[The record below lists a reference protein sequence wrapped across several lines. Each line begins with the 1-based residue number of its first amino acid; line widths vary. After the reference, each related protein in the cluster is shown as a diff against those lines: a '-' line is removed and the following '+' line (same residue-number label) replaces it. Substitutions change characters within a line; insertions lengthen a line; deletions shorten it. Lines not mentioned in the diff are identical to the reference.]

1 MTQTQIAEPQ
11 AGQIVLVLQGGGAL
25 GAYQAGVYEGLH
37 RAGIEPDWVIGT
49 SIGAINGALIACNPP
64 ERRLEKLTRFWNG
77 VSLGGAADVAGASA
91 PLIAELAG
99 GWAKTAALLGGVPG
113 FYDINLFAAWGVAAP
128 VGAERAAFY
137 STAPLKSTLGALLE
151 LDYVNARH
159 TRLTVGA
166 VDVESGQLKYFDSRR
181 MTIGIKHIM
190 ASGALPPGFPA
201 IAIEG
206 RPYWDGGIYSNTPV
220 EAVLDDEP
228 RRDSLIFA
236 VNLWRA
242 KGATPESI
250 WQVLGRQKEIQYAS
264 RVRSHIARQE
274 QIHRLRHVVR
284 ELASLVPAD
293 RRNDPRTKELAAY
306 GCTTTMHLV
315 ELLAPRLPGDDQNKD
330 IDFSASGIAAHRQAG
345 LADIRRVLDAKP
357 WRQQAEPL
365 QGVVIHEMD
374 MARA

>member
-1 MTQTQIAEPQ
+1 MAQAEIEPN

-37 RAGIEPDWVIGT
+37 RASVEPDWVIGT

-64 ERRLEKLTRFWNG
+64 ERRLEKLNRFWNLVSRG
-77 VSLGGAADVAGASA
+77 V
-91 PLIAELAG
+91 PG
-99 GWAKTAALLGGVPG
+99 GWAKTEALLRGVPG
-113 FYDINLFAAWGVAAP
+113 FFDVNPFAAWGVAAP

-137 STAPLKSTLGALLE
+137 STAPLKATLGELLE
-151 LDYVNARH
+151 LDGTDARC
-159 TRLTVGA
+159 TRLTIAA
-166 VDVESGQLKYFDSRR
+166 VDVEAGQLKYFDSRR
-181 MTIGIKHIM
+181 MTLGIEHIM

-201 IAIEG
+201 VDVDG

-242 KGATPESI
+242 KGTAPESI

-264 RVRSHIARQE
+264 RMRSHIARQE

-284 ELASLVPAD
+284 ELAALLPAD
-293 RRNDPRTKELAAY
+293 RRNDPRIQELESY
-306 GCTTTMHLV
+306 GCATTMHLV

-330 IDFSASGIAAHRQAG
+330 IDFSAGGIAAHWQAG
-345 LADIRRVLDAKP
+345 LMDIQRVLDVKP
-357 WRQQAEPL
+357 WREQAGPL

-374 MARA
+374 MARVEQAPRP

>member
-1 MTQTQIAEPQ
+1 MTQTETAEPN

-37 RAGIEPDWVIGT
+37 RAGIEPAWVIGT

-64 ERRLEKLTRFWNG
+64 ERRLEMLIRFWNG
-77 VSLGGAADVAGASA
+77 VSQPGLADFGGASA
-91 PLIAELAG
+91 PLVAGLAG
-99 GWAKTAALLGGVPG
+99 GWAKTAALLRGVPG
-113 FYDINLFAAWGVAAP
+113 FFDINLFAAFGIAAP

-137 STAPLKSTLGALLE
+137 STAPLKATLGELLD

-166 VDVESGQLKYFDSRR
+166 VDVESGQLKYFDSHH
-181 MTIGIKHIM
+181 MTLGVEHIM

-201 IAIEG
+201 IAIDG

-236 VNLWRA
+236 VNLWRS
-242 KGATPESI
+242 KGAPPESI
-250 WQVLGRQKEIQYAS
+250 WQALGRQKEIQYAS
-264 RVRSHIARQE
+264 RMRSHTARQE
-274 QIHRLRHVVR
+274 QLHRLRHVVR

-293 RRNDPRTKELAAY
+293 RRNDPRTKELASY

-315 ELLAPRLPGDDQNKD
+315 ELIAPRLPGDDQNKD
-330 IDFSASGIAAHRQAG
+330 IDFSVSGIAAHRQAG
-345 LADIRRVLDAKP
+345 LADIERALDAKP
-357 WRQQAEPL
+357 WRRKADPL
-365 QGVVIHEMD
+365 AGVVIHEMD
-374 MARA
+374 GARP

>member
-1 MTQTQIAEPQ
+1 MTQMERAEPN
-11 AGQIVLVLQGGGAL
+11 AGQIVLVLQGGGAS

-64 ERRLEKLTRFWNG
+64 ERRLEKLTRFWSI
-77 VSLGGAADVAGASA
+77 VRQPSAVGAAGTSA
-91 PLIAELAG
+91 PPVAALAS
-99 GWAKTAALLGGVPG
+99 GWAKAEALLRGVPG
-113 FYDINLFAAWGVAAP
+113 FFDVNLFAAWGIAAP
-128 VGAERAAFY
+128 VGPERAAFY
-137 STAPLKSTLGALLE
+137 SMAPLKATLGELL
-151 LDYVNARH
+151 DFDAAKARH
-159 TRLTVGA
+159 PRLTVGA

-181 MTIGIKHIM
+181 MTLGIDHVM

-201 IAIEG
+201 VAIEG

-236 VNLWRA
+236 VNLWRS
-242 KGATPESI
+242 KGAAPQSI
-250 WQVLGRQKEIQYAS
+250 WQVLDRQKEIQYAS
-264 RVRSHIARQE
+264 RMCSHVARQE

-284 ELASLVPAD
+284 ELASLLPTD
-293 RRNDPRTKELAAY
+293 QRNDPRIKELAAY

-315 ELLAPRLPGDDQNKD
+315 ELLAPRLPGDDQHKD
-330 IDFSASGIAAHRQAG
+330 IDFSAGSIAAHWQAG
-345 LADIRRVLDAKP
+345 LADIRRTLDAKP
-357 WRQQAEPL
+357 WRQKADPL
-365 QGVVIHEMD
+365 EGVVVHEMD